1 VGHHPADTGITATF
15 LTMAPSSETLNL
27 VKQYF
32 NICNAALATHREK
45 AAFGTVLALIN
56 RFASGDTITLQVID
70 DTPAPAGYYTT
81 RFVDGQFTPVQPGE
95 QHPDDRFT
103 LHRRFLEDVVAHAD
117 HYVEHPEKLD
127 WSWLRPG

>member
-1 VGHHPADTGITATF
+1 MTS
-15 LTMAPSSETLNL
+15 SSETLNL

-45 AAFGTVLALIN
+45 AAFGTVLALVN
-56 RFASGDTITLQVID
+56 RYASGDVITLQVVD
-70 DTPAPAGYYTT
+70 DTPAPDGYYTM

-95 QHPDDRFT
+95 QHSGNRFT
-103 LHRRFLEDVVAHAD
+103 LHRRFLEEVVSHAG
-117 HYVEHPEKLD
+117 YFIEHPEKLD

>member
-1 VGHHPADTGITATF
+1 MAT
-15 LTMAPSSETLNL
+15 PSETLNL

-32 NICNAALATHREK
+32 NVCNAALSTHREK
-45 AAFGTVLALIN
+45 AAFGTVLALIS
-56 RFASGDTITLQVID
+56 RFTSGATITLQVID

-81 RFVDGQFTPVQPGE
+81 RFVDGQFTPVQVGE
-95 QHPDDRFT
+95 QRPDSRFT
-103 LHRRFLEDVVAHAD
+103 LHRDFLNEVAENAE

>member
-1 VGHHPADTGITATF
+1 
-15 LTMAPSSETLNL
+15 MAPVSETLNL

-56 RFASGDTITLQVID
+56 RFVSGTTITLEVVD
-70 DTPAPAGYYTT
+70 DTPAPPGYYTT

-103 LHRRFLEDVVAHAD
+103 LHRRFLEEVVAHAD
-117 HYVEHPEKLD
+117 HYIEHPEKLD
-127 WSWLRPG
+127 WSWLRPR

>member
-1 VGHHPADTGITATF
+1 MAT
-15 LTMAPSSETLNL
+15 SSETLNL

-45 AAFGTVLALIN
+45 AGFGTVLALVN
-56 RFASGDTITLQVID
+56 RFASGDTIALRVVD
-70 DTPAPAGYYTT
+70 DTPAPDSYYTT
-81 RFVDGQFTPVQPGE
+81 RFVDGQFTPVQPGK

-103 LHRRFLEDVVAHAD
+103 LHRRFLEEVANHAD
-117 HYVEHPEKLD
+117 DFIEHPEKLD